1 MSVRFFFLSDSTTF
15 NISPTHIT
23 YLAKHQL
30 NIQIEELPFL
40 FCRDRRPQKLAQCGQ
55 NKAKMW
61 KKYILLLLI
70 LTKVFS
76 KFFGKI
82 GVITLWS

>member
-1 MSVRFFFLSDSTTF
+1 MVGYPKEKLWNVSFIFFSLSDSTTF

-55 NKAKMW
+55 NKARNLKNM
-61 KKYILLLLI
+61 
-70 LTKVFS
+70 VF
-76 KFFGKI
+76 
-82 GVITLWS
+82 

>member
-1 MSVRFFFLSDSTTF
+1 MVGYPKEKLWNVSFIFFSLSDSTTF

-40 FCRDRRPQKLAQCGQ
+40 FCRDRRPQILAQCGQ
-55 NKAKMW
+55 NKAERW
-61 KKYILLLLI
+61 KN
-70 LTKVFS
+70 KVLF
-76 KFFGKI
+76 
-82 GVITLWS
+82 

>member
-1 MSVRFFFLSDSTTF
+1 MECQFYFFPNQISTTF
-15 NISPTHIT
+15 NIISPTHIT

-55 NKAKMW
+55 NKARNLKNM
-61 KKYILLLLI
+61 
-70 LTKVFS
+70 VF
-76 KFFGKI
+76 
-82 GVITLWS
+82 